1 MLDLSTHERA
11 TVERAVRAAASRR
24 KRPFSE
30 DDVERAVA
38 LALDLHRV
46 IRAHG
51 VTWWEAQDLSSHV
64 HAALDSVRMRAR
76 ADY

>member
-1 MLDLSTHERA
+1 MLDLASRERER
-11 TVERAVRAAASRR
+11 VEADVRAAASRR

-30 DDVERAVA
+30 EDLERAVA
-38 LALDLHRV
+38 LALDLHSV

-51 VTWWEAQDLSSHV
+51 VTWWEARDLSSYV
-64 HAALDSVRMRAR
+64 HAALDSVRMRSR

>member
-1 MLDLSTHERA
+1 MHDLSTHERES
-11 TVERAVRAAASRR
+11 VEHDVRAAAARR

-30 DDVERAVA
+30 DDLERAVA

-76 ADY
+76 SDY

>member
-1 MLDLSTHERA
+1 MLDLSTHEREA
-11 TVERAVRAAASRR
+11 VERAVREAAARR
-24 KRPFSE
+24 RRPFA
-30 DDVERAVA
+30 DADLERAVA
-38 LALDLHRV
+38 LALDLHAV